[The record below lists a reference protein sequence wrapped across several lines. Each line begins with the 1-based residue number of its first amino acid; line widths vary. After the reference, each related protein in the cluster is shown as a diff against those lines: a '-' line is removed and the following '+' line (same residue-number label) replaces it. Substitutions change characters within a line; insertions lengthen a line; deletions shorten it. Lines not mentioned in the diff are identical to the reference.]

1 MKLSILTLCN
11 TVFLKMLKSSRI
23 ICKPVDNCTFLLGS
37 VPDWYMTQEMCDK
50 VFSKETFMLKKCH
63 DILDPRNVW

>member
-1 MKLSILTLCN
+1 
-11 TVFLKMLKSSRI
+11 MLKSSRI

-50 VFSKETFMLKKCH
+50 VFSKETFMLKRCH
-63 DILDPRNVW
+63 DILDARNMW